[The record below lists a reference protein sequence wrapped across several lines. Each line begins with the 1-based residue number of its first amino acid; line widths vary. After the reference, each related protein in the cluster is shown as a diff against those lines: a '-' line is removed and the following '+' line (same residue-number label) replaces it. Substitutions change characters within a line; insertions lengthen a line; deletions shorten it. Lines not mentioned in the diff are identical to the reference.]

1 MNDLSQLKPKLVRL
15 KLSGVLETLEQRIAQ
30 AMEEK
35 WEYSQFLLNL
45 LTDEVIRRDN
55 RQLTLRV
62 GRSGLNPEKT
72 IASFDFSF
80 NKHIHKPTIRELAT
94 CSFIE
99 QRRNLFFVGPSGV
112 GKSHLSQ
119 ALGNEACLKNI
130 DVMYRGTHELLKWIN
145 AGRADGIAERRMQIV
160 RSVPLLILDDFGL
173 RPLSDVNQSD
183 LYEIISARYEKRS
196 TILTSNRDFAEWPM
210 VFTNPLMGSAA
221 MDRLVHRALKITIEG
236 DSYRMNSFDQ
246 SLPLQDR
253 ADGGDRRERYAGK
266 PVLQEH
272 GEFRCAPS
280 GMTITQADNFLLD
293 AIGGLIGIPPG
304 SATEFEEPRQT
315 GALIAVDELVGS
327 GTGDLEHLSKG
338 ADRVLPTLEMQDELF
353 FFFHN
358 RNTPPWHKL
367 LLELILGPKKCK
379 GCP

>member
-145 AGRADGIAERRMQIV
+145 AGRADGIAERRMQMV

-173 RPLSDVNQSD
+173 RSLSDVNQSD

-196 TILTSNRDFAEWPM
+196 TILTSNRDFSEWPM

-236 DSYRMNSFDQ
+236 DSYRMNSFVKSTKELASGRQKLYHKRDGLMWV
-246 SLPLQDR
+246 SSR
-253 ADGGDRRERYAGK
+253 AD
-266 PVLQEH
+266 
-272 GEFRCAPS
+272 
-280 GMTITQADNFLLD
+280 
-293 AIGGLIGIPPG
+293 PG
-304 SATEFEEPRQT
+304 SLHLPDNSREC
-315 GALIAVDELVGS
+315 
-327 GTGDLEHLSKG
+327 LSK
-338 ADRVLPTLEMQDELF
+338 LI
-353 FFFHN
+353 
-358 RNTPPWHKL
+358 PWINISSISL
-367 LLELILGPKKCK
+367 C
-379 GCP
+379 

>member
-130 DVMYRGTHELLKWIN
+130 DVMYRPTVSHFGAGWIFLRPPAGCTGGLCMMLDLTGLEIYVRPGITDMRKQVNGLSEIVEQQMNRSAMSGSLFLFCNRDRRLIKCVYWDRNGFCLWLKRLEKDRFPWPNTEEQARQITTGELGMLL
-145 AGRADGIAERRMQIV
+145 DGIDFWHAHTTLQYAEC
-160 RSVPLLILDDFGL
+160 
-173 RPLSDVNQSD
+173 N
-183 LYEIISARYEKRS
+183 
-196 TILTSNRDFAEWPM
+196 
-210 VFTNPLMGSAA
+210 
-221 MDRLVHRALKITIEG
+221 
-236 DSYRMNSFDQ
+236 
-246 SLPLQDR
+246 
-253 ADGGDRRERYAGK
+253 
-266 PVLQEH
+266 
-272 GEFRCAPS
+272 
-280 GMTITQADNFLLD
+280 
-293 AIGGLIGIPPG
+293 
-304 SATEFEEPRQT
+304 
-315 GALIAVDELVGS
+315 
-327 GTGDLEHLSKG
+327 
-338 ADRVLPTLEMQDELF
+338 
-353 FFFHN
+353 
-358 RNTPPWHKL
+358 
-367 LLELILGPKKCK
+367 
-379 GCP
+379 

>member
-1 MNDLSQLKPKLVRL
+1 MNDLSQLKPKLSVSNYQAFW
-15 KLSGVLETLEQRIAQ
+15 KTLEQRIAK

-119 ALGNEACLKNI
+119 ALGNEASLKNI

-145 AGRADGIAERRMQIV
+145 AGRADGIR
-160 RSVPLLILDDFGL
+160 
-173 RPLSDVNQSD
+173 
-183 LYEIISARYEKRS
+183 
-196 TILTSNRDFAEWPM
+196 TSIRKDW
-210 VFTNPLMGSAA
+210 
-221 MDRLVHRALKITIEG
+221 
-236 DSYRMNSFDQ
+236 
-246 SLPLQDR
+246 
-253 ADGGDRRERYAGK
+253 
-266 PVLQEH
+266 
-272 GEFRCAPS
+272 S
-280 GMTITQADNFLLD
+280 G
-293 AIGGLIGIPPG
+293 
-304 SATEFEEPRQT
+304 PRQST
-315 GALIAVDELVGS
+315 ARMRCFWNRSANIVNAYFPNYHS
-327 GTGDLEHLSKG
+327 G
-338 ADRVLPTLEMQDELF
+338 
-353 FFFHN
+353 
-358 RNTPPWHKL
+358 
-367 LLELILGPKKCK
+367 KKK
-379 GCP
+379 S

>member
-145 AGRADGIAERRMQIV
+145 AGRADGIAERRMQMV

-173 RPLSDVNQSD
+173 RPLSEVNQSD

-196 TILTSNRDFAEWPM
+196 TILTSNRDFSEWPM

-236 DSYRMNSFDQ
+236 DSYRMNSFVK
-246 SLPLQDR
+246 STKEL
-253 ADGGDRRERYAGK
+253 A
-266 PVLQEH
+266 
-272 GEFRCAPS
+272 S
-280 GMTITQADNFLLD
+280 GA
-293 AIGGLIGIPPG
+293 AK
-304 SATEFEEPRQT
+304 
-315 GALIAVDELVGS
+315 ALS
-327 GTGDLEHLSKG
+327 
-338 ADRVLPTLEMQDELF
+338 
-353 FFFHN
+353 
-358 RNTPPWHKL
+358 
-367 LLELILGPKKCK
+367 
-379 GCP
+379 

>member
-145 AGRADGIAERRMQIV
+145 AGRADGIAYRGRC
-160 RSVPLLILDDFGL
+160 G
-173 RPLSDVNQSD
+173 
-183 LYEIISARYEKRS
+183 
-196 TILTSNRDFAEWPM
+196 
-210 VFTNPLMGSAA
+210 GSALVLPVWPTA
-221 MDRLVHRALKITIEG
+221 LARVHRGL
-236 DSYRMNSFDQ
+236 DRPSSRMLHASPQ
-246 SLPLQDR
+246 SSER
-253 ADGGDRRERYAGK
+253 IRR
-266 PVLQEH
+266 
-272 GEFRCAPS
+272 
-280 GMTITQADNFLLD
+280 
-293 AIGGLIGIPPG
+293 
-304 SATEFEEPRQT
+304 
-315 GALIAVDELVGS
+315 
-327 GTGDLEHLSKG
+327 
-338 ADRVLPTLEMQDELF
+338 
-353 FFFHN
+353 
-358 RNTPPWHKL
+358 
-367 LLELILGPKKCK
+367 
-379 GCP
+379 

>member
-236 DSYRMNSFDQ
+236 DSYRMKSFVK
-246 SLPLQDR
+246 STKEL
-253 ADGGDRRERYAGK
+253 A
-266 PVLQEH
+266 
-272 GEFRCAPS
+272 S
-280 GMTITQADNFLLD
+280 GA
-293 AIGGLIGIPPG
+293 AK
-304 SATEFEEPRQT
+304 
-315 GALIAVDELVGS
+315 ALS
-327 GTGDLEHLSKG
+327 
-338 ADRVLPTLEMQDELF
+338 
-353 FFFHN
+353 
-358 RNTPPWHKL
+358 
-367 LLELILGPKKCK
+367 
-379 GCP
+379 